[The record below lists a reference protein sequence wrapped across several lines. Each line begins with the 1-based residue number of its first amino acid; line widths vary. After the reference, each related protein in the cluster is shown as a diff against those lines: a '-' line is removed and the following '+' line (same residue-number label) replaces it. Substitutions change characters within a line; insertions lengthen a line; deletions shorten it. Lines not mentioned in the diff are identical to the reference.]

1 MNLYEILKVKNNSSS
16 EEIKKAYR
24 KASLKHHPDRGG
36 NAEEF
41 KKIGRAFEILGD
53 NMKRRDYDMKLRSPF
68 FRSNDIFSA
77 DSEQGDMSGG
87 MHGMHAGMQG
97 MQGEMPDLFKMF
109 FGSGPMDLGG
119 MAGFSGP
126 GGMPGHPN
134 VHIFRNGKPVFTR
147 RQMKPT
153 PITKTVNIS
162 LSDAYNGVNYPLKIE
177 RWIVMNNVKK
187 VEEETIYVDIQKGI
201 DSNEIILVSGKGN
214 INENGIQGDVK
225 IFIKIDKHNLLDR
238 HGLNLVINKEV
249 TLKDA
254 LVGFKFDIE
263 HLNGKTYTINN
274 TNGRVI
280 NPGYKSVIE
289 NMGMIRG
296 EQIGKLV
303 VVFQVNFPK
312 NLSEEQRNK
321 LKEIL

>member
-1 MNLYEILKVKNNSSS
+1 MNLYEILNVKKNSSP

-41 KKIGRAFEILGD
+41 KKIGRAFEVLGD
-53 NMKRRDYDMKLRSPF
+53 EMKRRDYDMKISNPF
-68 FRSNDIFSA
+68 FRGGNDIFSA
-77 DSEQGDMSGG
+77 DGEMSSG
-87 MHGMHAGMQG
+87 MPGG

-109 FGSGPMDLGG
+109 FGSGPMDLGS

-147 RQMKPT
+147 HQMKPS

-187 VEEETIYVDIQKGI
+187 IEEETIYVDIQKGI

-214 INENGIQGDVK
+214 INENGIQGDIK
-225 IFIKIDKHNLLDR
+225 IFIKIDKHNVLDR
-238 HGLNLVINKEV
+238 HGLNLVINKEID
-249 TLKDA
+249 LKDA
-254 LVGFKFDIE
+254 LVGFKFEIE
-263 HLNGKTYTINN
+263 HLNGKIYTINN
-274 TNGRVI
+274 TNGRI
-280 NPGYKSVIE
+280 IYSGYKSVIE
-289 NMGMIRG
+289 KMGMIRG
-296 EQIGKLV
+296 NQIGKLI
-303 VVFQVNFPK
+303 VVFHVNFPK
-312 NLSEEQRNK
+312 NLSEEQRKK